1 MTATNQDP
9 RRPSSYARSVA
20 VRVPEEPVRRALGD
34 VEELEA
40 LGGGGQGH
48 VWRVKQDGVERVVK
62 VIPGDAD
69 PARVEREVQALRAVA
84 SPRVMSFFDT
94 LTVVHGTERW
104 PAIQGEYIAGGTVAD
119 CLAAGRP
126 PRAEEA
132 LTCCRGV
139 LEGIAAI
146 HEQGLVHR
154 DIKPQNV
161 ALRGGSWSEPVV
173 LDLGLVRDLDDSI
186 TRYPNL
192 IGTLPFMAPEQLRQE
207 RAVKRTDVFGVGAML
222 FLLLTGELPYVDE
235 TADAG
240 LSPEA
245 WRRVMLDRVEEPGW
259 PRWSRVQSAL
269 VPDVAD
275 LLARLLA
282 AEAYERLTVQAAI
295 ASFDEVLSVTGS

>member
-1 MTATNQDP
+1 M
-9 RRPSSYARSVA
+9 A
-20 VRVPEEPVRRALGD
+20 VQVPEEPVRRALGD

-48 VWRVKQDGVERVVK
+48 VWRVKQGGVERVVK

-69 PARVEREVQALRAVA
+69 PARVEREVQALQAVT

-94 LTVVHGTERW
+94 LTVVHGAKRW

-119 CLAAGRP
+119 RLTAGDRPGADDALA
-126 PRAEEA
+126 
-132 LTCCRGV
+132 CCRGV
-139 LEGIAAI
+139 LEGVAAI

-154 DIKPQNV
+154 DIKPQNI

-222 FLLLTGELPYVDE
+222 FLMLTGELPYVDGA
-235 TADAG
+235 ADAG

-245 WRRVMLDRVEEPGW
+245 CRRAMLDRLEQPGW

-269 VPDVAD
+269 GTEVAD

-282 AEAYERLTVQAAI
+282 VEAYERPTVEAAI
-295 ASFDEVLSVTGS
+295 TAFDEILSATGS

>member
-1 MTATNQDP
+1 
-9 RRPSSYARSVA
+9 VA
-20 VRVPEEPVRRALGD
+20 VEIPEEPLRRALGE

-69 PARVEREVQALRAVA
+69 PARVEREVRALRAVA

-94 LTVVHGTERW
+94 LTVVHGAQRW
-104 PAIQGEYIAGGTVAD
+104 PAIRGEYVPGGTIAD
-119 CLAAGRP
+119 RLAVGESPRP
-126 PRAEEA
+126 EEA
-132 LTCCRGV
+132 LDCCRGV
-139 LEGIAAI
+139 LEGVAAI

-222 FLLLTGELPYVDE
+222 LMLLTGELPYVDAV
-235 TADAG
+235 ADGG
-240 LSPEA
+240 LPPDA
-245 WRRVMLDRVEEPGW
+245 FRRAMLDRVEDPGW
-259 PRWSRVQSAL
+259 PRWSRVQSTL
-269 VPDVAD
+269 GPDVAD

-282 AEAYERLTVQAAI
+282 GEAYERPTVQAAI
-295 ASFDEVLSVTGS
+295 AALDELLTPPGS